1 MCCTPPMAH
10 GEALPERTILP
21 EYSLIFACR
30 PWLRGMAGA
39 CISTMRA
46 RLPSILSGLENM
58 RCSQVIYLCDSSRV
72 IVRTVN
78 DLIKSPMSL
87 KRQRTTRKHPFPN
100 PKNLGGGNLK
110 KCKVRFLLAG
120 RSGQVCPLGGWA
132 ELRHFAGNRFE
143 LRCINEPCKNRP
155 RGPDFTWLGKRDSN
169 DRCNNL
175 LI

>member
-1 MCCTPPMAH
+1 M
-10 GEALPERTILP
+10 
-21 EYSLIFACR
+21 
-30 PWLRGMAGA
+30 
-39 CISTMRA
+39 
-46 RLPSILSGLENM
+46 
-58 RCSQVIYLCDSSRV
+58 IYLCDSSRV

-87 KRQRTTRKHPFPN
+87 KRQRTNRKHPFPN

-143 LRCINEPCKNRP
+143 LRCINEPCKNRS
-155 RGPDFTWLGKRDSN
+155 RGPDFTWLGRRFLNRTFSIQD
-169 DRCNNL
+169 DDQIVDVEEIREL
-175 LI
+175 LDEETKEADDE